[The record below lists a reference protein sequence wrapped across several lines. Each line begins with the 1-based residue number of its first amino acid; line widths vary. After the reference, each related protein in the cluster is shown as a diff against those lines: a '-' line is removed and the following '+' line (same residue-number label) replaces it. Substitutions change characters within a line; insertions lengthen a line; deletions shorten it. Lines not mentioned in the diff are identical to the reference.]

1 MLKQEK
7 IFNLPRIETKRC
19 ILRKFTKNDIDDLYE
34 YASDS
39 EVTQFLSWDTYKS
52 IDMAVDY
59 IENVL
64 LKYSK
69 NEIAPWG
76 IEWRENS
83 KLIGSIDFVQYDEK
97 NFSAEIGYVLNK
109 KYWNKGIM
117 TEALKEIIAADKLPP
132 EIYIKAE
139 IMLSDYTEDNPEQ
152 SYNYLKTALDN
163 AESCDDEILLAELY
177 YKFAVS
183 CDEIGETKQAVL
195 FYKNCVEI
203 NRKGNQFISSAYSNL
218 AAIYDEAG
226 VKESAAKFYEL
237 SLQIDE
243 ENENL
248 NGIYLSA
255 MKLAGFNR
263 K

>member
-76 IEWRENS
+76 IEWKENS
-83 KLIGSIDFVQYDEK
+83 KMIGSIDFVGYDRK

-117 TEALKEIIAADKLPP
+117 TEVLKEIVKFGFDEMNLVRIETRLDSMNVASEREMQKNGLKY
-132 EIYIKAE
+132 EGTLRKKE
-139 IMLSDYTEDNPEQ
+139 F
-152 SYNYLKTALDN
+152 LKTQQKQKLKMLWKKKVN
-163 AESCDDEILLAELY
+163 A
-177 YKFAVS
+177 F
-183 CDEIGETKQAVL
+183 
-195 FYKNCVEI
+195 
-203 NRKGNQFISSAYSNL
+203 
-218 AAIYDEAG
+218 
-226 VKESAAKFYEL
+226 
-237 SLQIDE
+237 
-243 ENENL
+243 
-248 NGIYLSA
+248 
-255 MKLAGFNR
+255 
-263 K
+263 